1 MVNLSESEAAKVE
14 NALEKGAAA
23 LEQSNPDLAAELT
36 SAREIITKLLD
47 EETGE
52 APAGEKKPPF
62 AFGK

>member
-52 APAGEKKPPF
+52 KPEAGEKKPF
-62 AFGK
+62 AFG

>member
-47 EETGE
+47 QETGE
-52 APAGEKKPPF
+52 GAKEGGPAPPF
-62 AFGK
+62 G